1 MIDQDRFAGLA
12 EFVAAVRF
20 GSFTAAAAQ
29 LGVTGSAIGKS
40 VSRLEA
46 RLGIKLLHRT
56 TRRLTLTKEGQ
67 EYYEACL
74 GILEQL
80 ETVETGIT
88 TGRENPVGTV
98 RLNLPGAFGRRHV
111 MPVLMQLADRY
122 RHLDLSVM
130 FTERTSNIIAEN
142 VDLAVRIGTLGND
155 ADLAAKRLGTQ
166 TLLICASPEYIAR
179 RGAPAS
185 AEDLDQQD
193 CIIGW
198 RRVPRPVWL
207 LNDAGGNLL
216 PREIRVRHEFSD
228 GEAMVQAVLAGAGIS
243 QLPTWLI
250 ADHLAA
256 GTLVPVLDQFAGAQ
270 MPIHAVWPTSRYLQ
284 PKLRVV
290 IDALVLAAQQPGSG
304 FHPAVA
310 RPQPHLGT
318 GSP

>member
-1 MIDQDRFAGLA
+1 MINQDRFTGLA
-12 EFVAAVRF
+12 EFVEAVRL

-56 TRRLTLTKEGQ
+56 TRRLMLTNEGQ
-67 EYYEACL
+67 EYYETCL
-74 GILEQL
+74 SILDQL

-88 TGRENPVGTV
+88 TGRESPVGTL

-111 MPVLMQLADRY
+111 MPVLMQLTEHH

-130 FTERTSNIIAEN
+130 FTERTSNIIDEN
-142 VDLAVRIGTLGND
+142 FDLAVRIGALGND
-155 ADLAAKRLGTQ
+155 ADLAARRLGTQ
-166 TLLICASPEYIAR
+166 TLLICASPDYLVR
-179 RGAPAS
+179 RGVPVLVA
-185 AEDLDQQD
+185 DLDHHD

-198 RRVPRPVWL
+198 RRIPRPVWL
-207 LNDAGGNLL
+207 LNDAAGNLT
-216 PREIRVRHEFSD
+216 PKEIRVRHEFSD
-228 GEAMVQAVLAGAGIS
+228 GEAMVQAVLAGAGLC

-250 ADHLAA
+250 ADHLASGA
-256 GTLVPVLDQFAGAQ
+256 LVQVLDRFAGAK

-290 IDALVLAAQQPGSG
+290 IDALTLAAQQRGSG
-304 FHPAVA
+304 FH
-310 RPQPHLGT
+310 L
-318 GSP
+318 

>member
-1 MIDQDRFAGLA
+1 MINQDRFTGLA
-12 EFVAAVRF
+12 EFVEAVRL

-56 TRRLTLTKEGQ
+56 TRRLMLTNEGQ

-74 GILEQL
+74 GILDQL

-111 MPVLMQLADRY
+111 MPVLMQLAERH

-130 FTERTSNIIAEN
+130 FTERTSNIIDEN
-142 VDLAVRIGTLGND
+142 FDLAVRIGTLGND
-155 ADLAAKRLGTQ
+155 AGLAARRLGTQ
-166 TLLICASPEYIAR
+166 TLLICASPDYLAR
-179 RGAPAS
+179 RGVPVSVA
-185 AEDLDQQD
+185 DLDHHD

-198 RRVPRPVWL
+198 RRIPRPVWL
-207 LNDAGGNLL
+207 LNNAAGNLTQQ
-216 PREIRVRHEFSD
+216 EIRVRHEFSD
-228 GEAMVQAVLAGAGIS
+228 GEAMVQAVLAGAGLS

-250 ADHLAA
+250 ADHLETGA
-256 GTLVPVLDQFAGAQ
+256 LIEVLDQFSGAQ

-290 IDALVLAAQQPGSG
+290 IDALALAAQQHGSG
-304 FHPAVA
+304 FH
-310 RPQPHLGT
+310 L
-318 GSP
+318 